1 MLLAII
7 VIVGFGLLGYYVWGY
22 RDTSDAVLGGLLGL
36 VSCFIILPA
45 AWGLTCVCDADYW
58 AVDTTTTNIIAL
70 NDNYS
75 SYIYRYSH
83 NSELKYTYLY
93 QDGDKGIANNT
104 IPAENSYINYIAE
117 GENPHI
123 ITKCVNYKNLV
134 INAFLWP
141 IGMHNEYYI
150 YVPEGSIVT
159 EGQYQIDLE

>member
-7 VIVGFGLLGYYVWGY
+7 VIVGFGLLSYFIWGY
-22 RDTSDAVLGGLLGL
+22 RDTADALFGGLVGL
-36 VSCFIILPA
+36 LSCFIILPV
-45 AWGLTCVCDADYW
+45 AWGLTYVCDADYK

-104 IPAENSYINYIAE
+104 IPAEKSYINYIAE

-123 ITKCVNYKNLV
+123 IAKSFVYKNPTLN
-134 INAFLWP
+134 IFLWP
-141 IGMHNEYYI
+141 LGIHNEYYI
-150 YVPEGSIVT
+150 DVPEGSIIA